1 VLAEYSKGLQ
11 IQRLQSL
18 NLSTEE
24 EVDKNTKK
32 EDSMATD
39 QDHSKKGNTTQANN
53 LDGIPNQWYTE
64 WSYEAAQIS

>member
-1 VLAEYSKGLQ
+1 MLAEYSKGLQ

-39 QDHSKKGNTTQANN
+39 QDHSKKGKTTQTNN
-53 LDGIPNQWYTE
+53 LDGKPNQWYTK
-64 WSYEAAQIS
+64 WSYETAQIS